1 MVTALERYKKRLE
14 QYYEAEEAIL
24 SGAQS
29 YKVGSRSLTRANLNE
44 IADMIKYLENRV
56 AAEQSAS
63 NGKGRNKVT
72 GVVPRDF

>member
-1 MVTALERYKKRLE
+1 MVTTLERYKKRLE

-72 GVVPRDF
+72 GIVPRDF

>member
-56 AAEQSAS
+56 TSEQSAT

>member
-56 AAEQSAS
+56 TSEQSAT

-72 GVVPRDF
+72 GIVPRDF

>member
-56 AAEQSAS
+56 AAERSVNS
-63 NGKGRNKVT
+63 GKGRNKIT

>member
-56 AAEQSAS
+56 TSEQSAS

>member
-29 YKVGSRSLTRANLNE
+29 YKLGSRSLTRANLNE

-56 AAEQSAS
+56 ATEESAT
-63 NGKGRNKVT
+63 NAKGRNKVT
-72 GVVPRDF
+72 GIVPRDF

>member
-14 QYYEAEEAIL
+14 QYYEAEQAIL

-44 IADMIKYLENRV
+44 IASMIKYLENRV
-56 AAEQSAS
+56 LAEQSAS
-63 NGKGRNKVT
+63 MGHGRNKVT

>member
-29 YKVGSRSLTRANLNE
+29 YKLGSRSLTRANLNE

-56 AAEQSAS
+56 AAEQSTS